1 MGLVPNFPAVLAFAS
16 AFAFGWLLH
25 RQPALLDRLQRDWLL
40 YLVAA
45 GASSTVAIVI
55 IGPAAKFFHVELPQ
69 TERIAYAASYNLAT
83 WCWMFGLVGV
93 ATRYL
98 SHPSATWRYFADAS
112 FFMYVFHLPIV
123 YLLQASMVRWNVHWS
138 VKYALIVFPTVAV
151 LLALYHYGVRSTF
164 VGQFLN
170 GRRHPR
176 GRPFTSA
183 PSTSPG

>member
-1 MGLVPNFPAVLAFAS
+1 MPITRRDSILA
-16 AFAFGWLLH
+16 
-25 RQPALLDRLQRDWLL
+25 
-40 YLVAA
+40 LVAPFIA
-45 GASSTVAIVI
+45 GCGGGGSGASSG
-55 IGPAAKFFHVELPQ
+55 GPTLSIASQLNGTTYPLYIYLPP
-69 TERIAYAASYNLAT
+69 
-83 WCWMFGLVGV
+83 G
-93 ATRYL
+93 
-98 SHPSATWRYFADAS
+98 ADQDGA
-112 FFMYVFHLPIV
+112 HLPIV